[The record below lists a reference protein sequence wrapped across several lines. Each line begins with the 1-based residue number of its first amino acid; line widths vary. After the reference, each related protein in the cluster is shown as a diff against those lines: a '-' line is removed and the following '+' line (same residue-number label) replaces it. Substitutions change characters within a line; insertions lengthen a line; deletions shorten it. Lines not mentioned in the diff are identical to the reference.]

1 MGKNDSTKTR
11 VEPLMDYL
19 GKNVDKINQF
29 LSLFGRNVQ
38 INDNICDILYGK
50 KSDGYPGEKSIPAPV
65 SLLRWYIENA
75 NQLER
80 SANKQDKNGHPS
92 KETIEKRE
100 AFFDCDD
107 TIVKEADE
115 GIKKLEKKNKDNYTY
130 GYSWYIFE
138 GKTNPDI
145 YIETES
151 AIFVGEAKRTEPK
164 LTGYVKWYKQR
175 DQLIRHVDS
184 VFDSEKKVY
193 SFFILENKEY
203 PNLSKHGK
211 DFEYY
216 KKSLPHRTDVE
227 IKEIMKTYIGCITWS
242 ELVLKFPEL
251 KFGSG
256 LN

>member
-1 MGKNDSTKTR
+1 MGKKDSTKTR

-19 GKNVDKINQF
+19 GKNVDRINQF

-38 INDNICDILYGK
+38 INDNIKDICYGK
-50 KSDGYPGEKSIPAPV
+50 KTDGYPGEKSIPAPV

-115 GIKKLEKKNKDNYTY
+115 GIKKLEKNNKDNYTY

-151 AIFVGEAKRTEPK
+151 AIFVGEAKRTEPE
-164 LTGYVKWYKQR
+164 LTGSVKWYKQR

-184 VFDSEKKVY
+184 VFDSGKKVY
-193 SFFILENKEY
+193 SFFILDNKEY
-203 PNLSKHGK
+203 ANLEKHGK

-216 KKSLPHRTDVE
+216 KKSLPHRTEAE

-251 KFGSG
+251 KLGFG